1 MKREPATT
9 TSTDS
14 DVLRSRADSWRRWR
28 VALRLAFAGCL
39 ALLAGCASTGTTVG
53 EVWRDS
59 ARADAAPLGKTLV
72 VALAPNAAVV
82 ATLESE
88 WVRQLRDRGI
98 DAQAANVLL
107 PDERPPPKE
116 RVVEV
121 VRAGGFQTL
130 LVSRLVDVKQVE
142 RNVSVYQVGVVETT
156 LYDAGTE
163 QRFWSARADAFLANP
178 TSERITEL
186 REERARALV
195 RTLIDEMSKSKV
207 L

>member
-1 MKREPATT
+1 M
-9 TSTDS
+9 
-14 DVLRSRADSWRRWR
+14 
-28 VALRLAFAGCL
+28 ALRLAFAGCL

-195 RTLIDEMSKSKV
+195 RTLIDEMSKSRV